1 MNSWLCRSLG
11 VGEGRE
17 GGGEGREGGA
27 VGATGTGFRAQP
39 VLPDPLSLIRCRP
52 LGRIRVGAK
61 AADEALCFVGKY
73 GESWLGF
80 QGVENSGLSINSLSK
95 VRR

>member
-1 MNSWLCRSLG
+1 M
-11 VGEGRE
+11 
-17 GGGEGREGGA
+17 
-27 VGATGTGFRAQP
+27 
-39 VLPDPLSLIRCRP
+39 
-52 LGRIRVGAK
+52 GAK